1 MEVLCGALGIMMLS
15 TKKTEKFEAAGYA
28 LSSSEA
34 VTIWLDQKIPMTPV
48 TSVEVDSALQ

>member
-48 TSVEVDSALQ
+48 TSVEMDSALQ